1 MARLELVTFFRS
13 NGLIKSGDRH
23 QELVF
28 EWGVG
33 GVIKNM
39 LGLGRVAM
47 DKTEAHRR
55 RARSCTATT
64 DGRRGQHR
72 RDRKRV
78 VSEEGEV

>member
-1 MARLELVTFFRS
+1 MGRLELVTFFRS

-39 LGLGRVAM
+39 RELGRVAM
-47 DKTEAHRR
+47 DKTEAR
-55 RARSCTATT
+55 
-64 DGRRGQHR
+64 
-72 RDRKRV
+72 
-78 VSEEGEV
+78 

>member
-33 GVIKNM
+33 GVIKNRRE
-39 LGLGRVAM
+39 LGRVAM
-47 DKTEAHRR
+47 DKTEARCDTSTQSPLLH
-55 RARSCTATT
+55 SNNGWQEGATPS
-64 DGRRGQHR
+64 G
-72 RDRKRV
+72 
-78 VSEEGEV
+78 